1 MAAPGITDGAGL
13 QAEVH
18 NVYFNQDFATSFLNG
33 GGRPGK
39 FGHVQ

>member
-18 NVYFNQDFATSFLNG
+18 D
-33 GGRPGK
+33 
-39 FGHVQ
+39 